1 MGYTVF
7 SLQGEDRHQGSGMTL
22 AEAFARMMALAHCNY
37 AFGRFEGD
45 MRLTVTALDDV
56 PEEYLNDPAI
66 RARMF
71 PEHRSKFL
79 DDEIARNDLMRR
91 FLKLG
96 LGGYHI
102 TSDEEY
108 AREEAKWR
116 AAQAQEMEEDSS
128 FRPFSNGPVHWRS

>member
-7 SLQGEDRHQGSGMTL
+7 SPTDYEGAHGSGLTL
-22 AEAFARMMALAHCNY
+22 PEAFARMMALAHCNY

-45 MRLTVTALDDV
+45 LRLTVTPMGDV
-56 PEEYLNDPAI
+56 PEEYLTDPAI

-71 PEHRSKFL
+71 PEYRSKFQ

-91 FLKLG
+91 FLKHG
-96 LGGYHI
+96 LGGYHVV
-102 TSDEEY
+102 SDEEY

-116 AAQAQEMEEDSS
+116 AAQAQEMEEAFS
-128 FRPFSNGPVHWRS
+128 PFSNGPVHWKS